1 MKKESDVTMLRC
13 LIKKT
18 EENTQKGYWRG
29 RFIRLKCVVL
39 Y

>member
-1 MKKESDVTMLRC
+1 MKKESDVVMLRC

-18 EENTQKGYWRG
+18 EENIQK
-29 RFIRLKCVVL
+29 RLLERAV